1 MASLAQLVSEF
12 AHTLGEPNNKGLRE
26 HIKLVVCQT
35 RNEVIR
41 RSFENHGYVDR
52 VLTQRYKV
60 SLTEINDGE
69 IELPEGYD
77 ESDITKIKR
86 TLQQVPRPV
95 RLTNNLPFDRVSS
108 VGFKTNREF
117 PFIKETSARFRSA
130 VPGLCATPCYD
141 YINGFIYLFPAD
153 NKPIMLN
160 KIVIESA
167 FEHPTMI
174 EIDNGLVKDDDL
186 FDESN
191 EWLISEDMIGQIKE
205 IILKRGLLNGNHRTN
220 EIPNEVKFNQ

>member
-1 MASLAQLVSEF
+1 MASFAQLVSEF
-12 AHTLGEPNNKGLRE
+12 AHTLGEPNNKPLRE
-26 HIKLVVCQT
+26 HIKLVIAQT

-160 KIVIESA
+160 KIIIESA

-174 EIDNGLVKDDDL
+174 EIDNGLVSNEQI

-191 EWLISEDMIGQIKE
+191 EWLLSEDMIGQIKE